1 MRTTFVNP
9 QLAWSVKSVA
19 RLNTHKNVY
28 CVSIPFGHIGHSG
41 FSSSSYCP
49 SKSGVCVLSVWR
61 VEACGVCT
69 FERKQL
75 RSAAAGTGIGG
86 LSKVA
91 GPSTKAQWSLNR
103 PGSCLRSAHQS
114 CGDDG
119 GVRSRWCQAFL
130 LCGRYRRQP
139 PLVGRPVY
147 SKPAVNC

>member
-28 CVSIPFGHIGHSG
+28 CVSIPFGHIDHSG

-49 SKSGVCVLSVWR
+49 SKSGVCVSSVWR

-75 RSAAAGTGIGG
+75 RRAGGGAGTGSSG

-91 GPSTKAQWSLNR
+91 GLSTKAQWALNR
-103 PGSCLRSAHQS
+103 PASCLM
-114 CGDDG
+114 
-119 GVRSRWCQAFL
+119 GVLTVAVVLRRWCQGYML
-130 LCGRYRRQP
+130 RGRYI
-139 PLVGRPVY
+139 
-147 SKPAVNC
+147 